1 MDPLESTVDGLQR
14 SFERISPAPRVA
26 SSLRALVAEGSI
38 NPDEMVALIRLEP
51 LLAARVLREANLLPS
66 RDGRG
71 YASIEEG
78 VTAIGFQR
86 MYDLLGLYAFPNA
99 DDERCYLP
107 ERWKRAVT
115 CAVCM
120 ESLAAKHNLDPQQAY
135 TIGLLHSLAGAIAEA
150 EGEPIAEESSDAD
163 GFRYRLRQFNRA
175 GLSYALFNSWGFP
188 KRFVDPIRFQFAPLD
203 CQSTGKMACLLHLS
217 KWVTGVIRETEELP
231 DQALGPDV
239 LVLNLLG
246 EGEQTL
252 WNLVADVSERLLEA
266 DADLHGGRA
275 DTAA

>member
-38 NPDEMVALIRLEP
+38 NPDEMVSLIRLEP

-66 RDGRG
+66 RDG
-71 YASIEEG
+71 YASIEES

-86 MYDLLGLYAFPNA
+86 MYDLIGLYAFPCA
-99 DDERCYLP
+99 DDDRYYRP
-107 ERWKRAVT
+107 DRWKRAVT

-120 ESLAAKHNLDPQQAY
+120 ESLAEKHKLDPQQAY
-135 TIGLLHSLAGAIAEA
+135 AIGLLHSLAGAIAEA
-150 EGEPIAEESSDAD
+150 EGDPIADESAD
-163 GFRYRLRQFNRA
+163 EGGFRNRLRQFNRA
-175 GLSYALFNSWGFP
+175 GLSHALFSSWGFP
-188 KRFVDPIRFQFAPLD
+188 RRFVDPVRFQYAPLD

-217 KWVTGVIRETEELP
+217 KWVTGVIREIDELP

-266 DADLHGGRA
+266 DAILHGGRA